1 MDSSTE
7 GYLWK
12 LLVNSNF
19 DDKIREHLTLKI
31 NNIETNEE
39 AYQYIK
45 YLKLNQLPD
54 LNEQYD
60 MLIEREDRRD
70 EIIKQID

>member
-19 DDKIREHLTLKI
+19 DDKIREYLTLKI